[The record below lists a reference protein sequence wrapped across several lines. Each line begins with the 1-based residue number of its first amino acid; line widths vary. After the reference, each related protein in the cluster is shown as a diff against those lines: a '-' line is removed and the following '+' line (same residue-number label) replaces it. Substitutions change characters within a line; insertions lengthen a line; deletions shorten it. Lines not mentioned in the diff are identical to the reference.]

1 MALSAK
7 EKQLL
12 ERLQAKVDEPD
23 AGPIG
28 KTLNATIDLADKA
41 QVALAKKFGF
51 LPDDI
56 EDEEEEEKKPEEK
69 STDDAPKRRGYFT
82 E

>member
-56 EDEEEEEKKPEEK
+56 EDEEEEDKPEEK
-69 STDDAPKRRGYFT
+69 PTDDAPKRRGYFT